1 MIRSLES
8 VVLISEKAEDLANFY
23 KDKVGLEIKDEAEG
37 EDGSKMFELKAGD
50 GPSIYI
56 MSDSDIKGKNQGP
69 SRVSI
74 NIEVDDI
81 EKEGEKIK
89 DAGVKEVDEIHH
101 LEGYGLLAT
110 YEDVDGNNFQL
121 VQVREN

>member
-8 VVLISEKAEDLANFY
+8 VVIISGNADDLANFY
-23 KDKVGLEIKDEAEG
+23 KDKVGLEIKNEAEG

-50 GPSIYI
+50 GPSVYI
-56 MSDSDIKGKNQGP
+56 MSSKDNGQGS

-81 EKEGEKIK
+81 EKEAKKIK
-89 DAGVKEVDEIHH
+89 DAGVKEVDGIHH

-110 YEDVDGNNFQL
+110 YEDADGNNFQL
-121 VQVREN
+121 VQVRASE